1 MMAARVNVLSPSVL
15 HQLLAHEQ
23 ALRQSLPAKLQALR
37 LQRQWGALRAERSL
51 THLLLALIRIQI
63 QLVQAHAS
71 PTSAP
76 ARFKSDGGH
85 ATWVA
90 TLEHQQLGLRLRAGA
105 AARQRDSELQCAA
118 ALRKRA
124 ERRRQLAAVL
134 RRCVPVYQAGPSRLH
149 APVEMDQ
156 AAFERVVCS
165 KHAREARLIW
175 RWVAHFVTRE
185 RAAAPSSGAVVDFV
199 AYVGRLIAAEYG
211 FGAEALPPPLQPR
224 PQPGPPHPGPGPH
237 PKLKPIQELP
247 PLQLFAARLLLP
259 MLQQQLFALDLQA
272 DTHCGMWHDV
282 PGACAC
288 GVWHVH
294 VACGMCMCMWLMC
307 KHDVHAHT
315 SRTAPRPRQ

>member
-1 MMAARVNVLSPSVL
+1 ML

-23 ALRQSLPAKLQALR
+23 SLRQNLPAKLQALR
-37 LQRQWGALRAERSL
+37 LQRQWSALRAEREL
-51 THLLLALIRIQI
+51 TQLLLALIRVQI

-71 PTSAP
+71 PSS

-85 ATWVA
+85 LTWVA
-90 TLEHQQLGLRLRAGA
+90 TLEHQQLGLRLRASA
-105 AARQRDSELQCAA
+105 AARQRESELQCAA

-149 APVEMDQ
+149 APVEIDQ

-165 KHAREARLIW
+165 AHAREGRLIR
-175 RWVAHFVTRE
+175 RWVAHFVSRE

-199 AYVGRLIAAEYG
+199 AYVARLIAAEYG
-211 FGAEALPPPLQPR
+211 FGAEALPPPLQP
-224 PQPGPPHPGPGPH
+224 GPAWTPHPGPGPQ
-237 PKLKPIQELP
+237 PKPKTVQELP

-259 MLQQQLFALDLQA
+259 MLQQRLLALDLQA
-272 DTHCGMWHDV
+272 GTHR
-282 PGACAC
+282 

-294 VACGMCMCMWLMC
+294 GVCG
-307 KHDVHAHT
+307 
-315 SRTAPRPRQ
+315 

>member
-1 MMAARVNVLSPSVL
+1 MALARVNVLSPNVL

-23 ALRQSLPAKLQALR
+23 SLRQNLPAKLQALR
-37 LQRQWGALRAERSL
+37 LQRQWGALRAERNL

-71 PTSAP
+71 PSSAP

-85 ATWVA
+85 VTWVA
-90 TLEHQQLGLRLRAGA
+90 TLEHQQLHLRLRAGA
-105 AARQRDSELQCAA
+105 AARQRESELQCAA

-124 ERRRQLAAVL
+124 ERRKQLAAVL

-237 PKLKPIQELP
+237 PKPKPMQELP

-259 MLQQQLFALDLQA
+259 MLQQRLFALDLQA
-272 DTHCGMWHDV
+272 DTH
-282 PGACAC
+282 C

-294 VACGMCMCMWLMC
+294 VACGMCMCMW
-307 KHDVHAHT
+307 HVHVHVCA
-315 SRTAPRPRQ
+315 RRRGGRRAAAR

>member
-1 MMAARVNVLSPSVL
+1 MVFWWETPATGAMMAARVNVLSPSVL

-134 RRCVPVYQAGPSRLH
+134 RQCVPVYQAGPSRLH

-211 FGAEALPPPLQPR
+211 FGAEALPPPLQPQA
-224 PQPGPPHPGPGPH
+224 QPGPLTLALVLTPS
-237 PKLKPIQELP
+237 PIRFRSCRRCSSSRRGCCCRCCSSGSSRLTCRP
-247 PLQLFAARLLLP
+247 AR
-259 MLQQQLFALDLQA
+259 
-272 DTHCGMWHDV
+272 T
-282 PGACAC
+282 
-288 GVWHVH
+288 
-294 VACGMCMCMWLMC
+294 VA
-307 KHDVHAHT
+307 
-315 SRTAPRPRQ
+315 

>member
-1 MMAARVNVLSPSVL
+1 MGTRVSVRSPGVL

-23 ALRQSLPAKLQALR
+23 SLRQNLPAKLQALR
-37 LQRQWGALRAERSL
+37 LQRQWSALRAEREL
-51 THLLLALIRIQI
+51 TQLLLALIRVQI

-71 PTSAP
+71 PSSAP
-76 ARFKSDGGH
+76 ARFKTDGGH
-85 ATWVA
+85 LTWVA
-90 TLEHQQLGLRLRAGA
+90 TLEHQQLGLRLRASA
-105 AARQRDSELQCAA
+105 AARQRESELQCAA

-149 APVEMDQ
+149 APVEIDQ

-165 KHAREARLIW
+165 AHAREGRLIR
-175 RWVAHFVTRE
+175 RWVAHFVSRE

-211 FGAEALPPPLQPR
+211 FGAEALPPPLQP
-224 PQPGPPHPGPGPH
+224 GPAWTPHPGPGPQ
-237 PKLKPIQELP
+237 PKPKPVQELP

-259 MLQQQLFALDLQA
+259 MLQQRLLALDLQA
-272 DTHCGMWHDV
+272 GTHR
-282 PGACAC
+282 

-294 VACGMCMCMWLMC
+294 GVCG
-307 KHDVHAHT
+307 
-315 SRTAPRPRQ
+315 

>member
-211 FGAEALPPPLQPR
+211 FGAEALPPPLQPQAQPTPSPWPWSSPQARSDSGAAAAAALRGAAAAADAAAAAPRAR
-224 PQPGPPHPGPGPH
+224 PAGRHAPWHDVHVACGMMCIGHG
-237 PKLKPIQELP
+237 
-247 PLQLFAARLLLP
+247 A
-259 MLQQQLFALDLQA
+259 
-272 DTHCGMWHDV
+272 CGMWM
-282 PGACAC
+282 
-288 GVWHVH
+288 WHVH
-294 VACGMCMCMWLMC
+294 VACGMCMCMEHVAC
-307 KHDVHAHT
+307 G
-315 SRTAPRPRQ
+315 

>member
-1 MMAARVNVLSPSVL
+1 ML

-23 ALRQSLPAKLQALR
+23 SLRQNLPAKLQALR
-37 LQRQWGALRAERSL
+37 LQRQWSALRAEREL
-51 THLLLALIRIQI
+51 TQLLLALIRVQI

-71 PTSAP
+71 PSSAP
-76 ARFKSDGGH
+76 ARFKTDGGH
-85 ATWVA
+85 LTWVA
-90 TLEHQQLGLRLRAGA
+90 TLEHQQLGLRLRASA
-105 AARQRDSELQCAA
+105 AARQRESELQCAA

-149 APVEMDQ
+149 APVEIDQ

-165 KHAREARLIW
+165 AHAREGRLIR
-175 RWVAHFVTRE
+175 RWVAHFVSRE

-199 AYVGRLIAAEYG
+199 AYVARLIAAEYG

-224 PQPGPPHPGPGPH
+224 PRPGPLHPGPGPQ
-237 PKLKPIQELP
+237 PKPKPVQELP

-259 MLQQQLFALDLQA
+259 MLQQRLLALDLQA
-272 DTHCGMWHDV
+272 GTHR
-282 PGACAC
+282 

-294 VACGMCMCMWLMC
+294 GAGG
-307 KHDVHAHT
+307 
-315 SRTAPRPRQ
+315 